1 MNTSKLR
8 ITSQVLTILL
18 MLVCCFVP
26 ANAKDKV
33 DKPNVILIMCDDLN
47 DYQGVF
53 GGHPQAKTPN
63 IDAMAASGV
72 QFLNAQSNAPVCQP
86 SRNSLF
92 TGVYPHDSKDFGWT
106 KRTKQPVLKYNKT
119 LMTLFK
125 ENGYYTL
132 GTGKLLHSN
141 EKSIWNEWGMNK
153 KHNYGPF
160 PFDGDKLV
168 AHPKVPQPY
177 QSIGPIDGS
186 FGRLSTCSQWVYGWD
201 KKTFH
206 YVSDENRDLMQDE
219 LHAQWAS
226 KKIEELE
233 TKNNDQPF
241 FMGIGFVNP
250 HTPLHA
256 PDRFFDMFPL
266 DELELDDWLLDDA
279 EDTYLRDNISPN
291 NKGYKYYRMLLESY
305 GGDRE
310 LAIKHFL
317 QAYLAC
323 VAFVDEQVGK
333 VLDALENSQFKDNT
347 IVILTS
353 DHGWQMGEKNYLF
366 KNSPWEES
374 ARVPMVIKAPDA
386 KAGLTVEQPV
396 SLVDI
401 YTTLIDYCDLKGDNK
416 LDARGGDLGGFSMIP
431 LLDNSKKTKWQ
442 GPEGALTIVGNLGL
456 NSTVSQQHYSYRT
469 KDWRYIRY
477 ADGHEELYYHKKDKY
492 EWENLENE
500 EKYQRLKAS
509 LKKQVEE
516 IVGIKF

>member
-1 MNTSKLR
+1 
-8 ITSQVLTILL
+8 
-18 MLVCCFVP
+18 
-26 ANAKDKV
+26 
-33 DKPNVILIMCDDLN
+33 
-47 DYQGVF
+47 
-53 GGHPQAKTPN
+53 
-63 IDAMAASGV
+63 
-72 QFLNAQSNAPVCQP
+72 
-86 SRNSLF
+86 
-92 TGVYPHDSKDFGWT
+92 
-106 KRTKQPVLKYNKT
+106 
-119 LMTLFK
+119 
-125 ENGYYTL
+125 
-132 GTGKLLHSN
+132 
-141 EKSIWNEWGMNK
+141 MNK

-386 KAGLTVEQPV
+386 KAGLIVEQPV

-416 LDARGGDLGGFSMIP
+416 LDAQGGDLGGFSMIP